1 MINSTCHS
9 NCGEFDRKDAIVKLI
24 DADEEDERIPC
35 DGEICNVCGG
45 DKVSFSIEEILQAA
59 MHYGAIVCV
68 GCKGFFRRA
77 LMKADQLE
85 CQLNSNCLIQFE
97 VVEEDERIPCDG
109 EICNVCGGD
118 KAAMHYGAVVCVGC
132 KGFFRRAL
140 MKADQL
146 ECQLNSNCLI
156 QFGSRTH
163 CRSCRFQRCREV
175 GMKPE

>member
-1 MINSTCHS
+1 
-9 NCGEFDRKDAIVKLI
+9 VV
-24 DADEEDERIPC
+24 EEDERIPC

-85 CQLNSNCLIQFE
+85 CQLNSNCLIQF
-97 VVEEDERIPCDG
+97 
-109 EICNVCGGD
+109 
-118 KAAMHYGAVVCVGC
+118 
-132 KGFFRRAL
+132 
-140 MKADQL
+140 
-146 ECQLNSNCLI
+146 
-156 QFGSRTH
+156 GSRTH